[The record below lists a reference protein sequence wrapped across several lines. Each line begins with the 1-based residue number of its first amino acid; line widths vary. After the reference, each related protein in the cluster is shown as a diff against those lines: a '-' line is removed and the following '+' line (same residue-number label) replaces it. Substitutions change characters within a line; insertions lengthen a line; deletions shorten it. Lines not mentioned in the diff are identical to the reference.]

1 MSAIQLKEGVW
12 SVGVLNPALRVF
24 DIVMEAKYGTS
35 YNAYLVTGE
44 KNVLIETVHAEY
56 FEEYVDNITSVIPL
70 EQIDYLIM
78 NHNEPDHS
86 GSVAMLMERCPNLKI
101 FATAAG
107 KKHMEDVANRALP
120 IQIVKAGDTL
130 DLGAGKVL
138 EFIPAPMLHWAD
150 SMFTWDPADKVAFT
164 CDFLG
169 CHFCEPTM
177 LDKNIHDKA
186 AYEGEFY
193 NYYGGIFSPFKP
205 FVLKGLNLLPAEA
218 EMVCPSHG
226 PVLVERLQW
235 AKDEYRRLS
244 TVAPKAVKDAAVIY
258 ASAYGCTKA
267 LAEAAAEALKADG
280 LNVTCLALFTWWV
293 LWFMGM
299 GALTPEDELLATIGP
314 ALQSESREPA
324 VWCLL
329 PSWPTLQPLVQL
341 LLDTPTFFAMFWNAC
356 KLAFPQVAGQLVVAA
371 PAAWACMT
379 LTWWPLRP
387 SCSWRKRVGA
397 EAPERKVEGNAK
409 KRKSGDDRLRRLG

>member
-177 LDKNIHDKA
+177 LDKNMHDIA

-218 EMVCPSHG
+218 AMVCPSHG

-280 LNVTCLALFTWWV
+280 LNVTCLDLVTAGLPACVAAANEADV
-293 LWFMGM
+293 LLVGAPTINRDAPKGIWDVVTSIDAINDKGKAAGAFGSFGWSGEAPGM
-299 GALTPEDELLATIGP
+299 LHTRLGQLKYAIPEAPFRVTF
-314 ALQSESREPA
+314 
-324 VWCLL
+324 
-329 PSWPTLQPLVQL
+329 
-341 LLDTPTFFAMFWNAC
+341 TPTDDDKNAMADY
-356 KLAFPQVAGQLVVAA
+356 ARSVAA
-371 PAAWACMT
+371 LC
-379 LTWWPLRP
+379 
-387 SCSWRKRVGA
+387 K
-397 EAPERKVEGNAK
+397 
-409 KRKSGDDRLRRLG
+409 

>member
-1 MSAIQLKEGVW
+1 MSAIKLKEGVW

-56 FEEYVDNITSVIPL
+56 FEEYVDNITSVLPL
-70 EQIDYLIM
+70 DQIDYLIM

-86 GSVAMLMERCPNLKI
+86 GSVGMLMERCPNLKI
-101 FATAAG
+101 ISTMAG
-107 KKHMEDVANRALP
+107 EKYMSAVANRPLP
-120 IQIVKAGDTL
+120 VQVVKAGDTL
-130 DLGAGKVL
+130 DLGGGKVL
-138 EFIPAPMLHWAD
+138 HFIIAPMLHWPD
-150 SMFTWDPADKVAFT
+150 SMFTWDPADKIAFT

-177 LDKNIHDKA
+177 LDKNMHDIA

-205 FVLKGLNLLPAEA
+205 YVLKGLDLLPADA

-226 PVLVERLQW
+226 PVLTDRLSW

-244 TVAPKAVKDAAVIY
+244 TAPAKSAKSAAVIY

-280 LNVTCLALFTWWV
+280 LNVTCLDFVTAGLPACAAAANEADV
-293 LWFMGM
+293 LLVGAPTINRDAPKGIWDVVTSIDAINTKGRAAGAFGSFGWSGEAAGM
-299 GALTPEDELLATIGP
+299 LLTRL
-314 ALQSESREPA
+314 
-324 VWCLL
+324 
-329 PSWPTLQPLVQL
+329 
-341 LLDTPTFFAMFWNAC
+341 
-356 KLAFPQVAGQLVVAA
+356 GQLKFSIPEAPFRVTFNPTDEDKKAMVDYARSVAA
-371 PAAWACMT
+371 LC
-379 LTWWPLRP
+379 
-387 SCSWRKRVGA
+387 K
-397 EAPERKVEGNAK
+397 
-409 KRKSGDDRLRRLG
+409 

>member
-56 FEEYVDNITSVIPL
+56 FQEYVDNITSVIPL

-130 DLGAGKVL
+130 DLGDGKVL

-177 LDKNIHDKA
+177 LDKNMHDIA

-205 FVLKGLNLLPAEA
+205 FVLKGLSLLPAEA

-280 LNVTCLALFTWWV
+280 LNVTCLDLVTAGLPACVAAANEADV
-293 LWFMGM
+293 LLVGAPTINRDAPKGIWDVVTSIDAINVKGKAAGAFGSFGWSGEAPGM
-299 GALTPEDELLATIGP
+299 LHTRLGQLKYAIPEAPFRVTF
-314 ALQSESREPA
+314 
-324 VWCLL
+324 
-329 PSWPTLQPLVQL
+329 
-341 LLDTPTFFAMFWNAC
+341 TPTDDDKNAMADY
-356 KLAFPQVAGQLVVAA
+356 ARSVAA
-371 PAAWACMT
+371 LC
-379 LTWWPLRP
+379 
-387 SCSWRKRVGA
+387 K
-397 EAPERKVEGNAK
+397 
-409 KRKSGDDRLRRLG
+409 

>member
-56 FEEYVDNITSVIPL
+56 FQEYVDNITSVIPL

-150 SMFTWDPADKVAFT
+150 SMFTWDSKNKTLFT

-169 CHFCEPTM
+169 AHFCEPTM
-177 LDKNIHDKA
+177 LDKNIHAKA
-186 AYEGEFY
+186 A
-193 NYYGGIFSPFKP
+193 
-205 FVLKGLNLLPAEA
+205 
-218 EMVCPSHG
+218 
-226 PVLVERLQW
+226 
-235 AKDEYRRLS
+235 
-244 TVAPKAVKDAAVIY
+244 
-258 ASAYGCTKA
+258 
-267 LAEAAAEALKADG
+267 
-280 LNVTCLALFTWWV
+280 
-293 LWFMGM
+293 
-299 GALTPEDELLATIGP
+299 
-314 ALQSESREPA
+314 
-324 VWCLL
+324 
-329 PSWPTLQPLVQL
+329 
-341 LLDTPTFFAMFWNAC
+341 
-356 KLAFPQVAGQLVVAA
+356 
-371 PAAWACMT
+371 
-379 LTWWPLRP
+379 
-387 SCSWRKRVGA
+387 
-397 EAPERKVEGNAK
+397 
-409 KRKSGDDRLRRLG
+409 